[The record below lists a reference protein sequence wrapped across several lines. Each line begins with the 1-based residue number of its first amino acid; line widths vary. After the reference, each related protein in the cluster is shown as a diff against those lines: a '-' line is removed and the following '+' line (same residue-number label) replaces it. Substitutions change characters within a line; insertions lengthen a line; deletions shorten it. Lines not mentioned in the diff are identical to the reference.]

1 MKAPCDKLDYIWR
14 IGHLKGIMGK
24 EDKRTPELRLIRGSL
39 SSKMSIGNLQVVA
52 SPKDAPPFRVDA
64 FVFEEDTFL
73 VMSADTTVRDAKE
86 SMVRIMARLMETRPV
101 APGSVLVRGKD
112 PLQFLAIVHD
122 FNEDPSFKE
131 EWLVS
136 ALEGIFKTSERV
148 QLHSLALP
156 LIGTHYGFVKTE
168 RFVDLLESAI
178 KGATLQHLRRL
189 WLMVPSGSAREMI
202 QRLKDRFKREETV
215 GQS

>member
-1 MKAPCDKLDYIWR
+1 MKAPCDKLDYTWR
-14 IGHLKGIMGK
+14 IGHLEWIMDK
-24 EDKRTPELRLIRGSL
+24 EDKRTPKLRLIRGSL
-39 SSKMSIGNLQVVA
+39 SCKMSLGNLQVVA

-73 VMSADTTVRDAKE
+73 VMSADTTVSDPKE
-86 SMVRIMARLMETRPV
+86 SMVRIMSRLMESRPA

-112 PLQFLAIVHD
+112 PLQLLAIVHD

-136 ALEGIFKTSERV
+136 ALKGIFKASESL
-148 QLHSLALP
+148 QLGSLALP
-156 LIGTHYGFVKTE
+156 LIGTHYGFIKTD
-168 RFVDLLESAI
+168 RFADLLEHAI
-178 KGATLQHLRRL
+178 KGAALQHLRRL
-189 WLMVPSGSAREMI
+189 WLMVPSGSARVMI
-202 QRLKDRFKREETV
+202 LQLKDRLEGEGTV